1 MKKVRQEQKR
11 YYLVAIAVLAIIYV
25 NLAFQAPL
33 ALWMTAQAI
42 EQFQFLLKLISI
54 GSAAMIAV
62 LGWIWFP
69 YNQSEQ
75 RTLIGAAFFASSLCE
90 LLQVVISY
98 HSPLKFSYID
108 IVPQPFALLS
118 VIFQMAGL
126 LSFVSIP
133 ESKECFARNRYYLA
147 SLGVICLL
155 SSIFIFNS
163 QFITELTADREKSF
177 VLKRGLDYLLL
188 TGYIYIL
195 IQAYR
200 RYEYPHNQGGFDV
213 QLGSLFLVL
222 GQFVSTGFS
231 PNLIDNAI
239 LSCVYR
245 TVGMIFW
252 LRGIY
257 RIMVWLPL
265 TLAEHTAQEVRDA
278 QTRLMVSEAR
288 FRGLVESM
296 DDFVFTLDAQTQFT
310 SVFGRWYKK
319 MGFKEERYLG
329 KTVNQ
334 VLPEASQSCQQAIN
348 EAMHSEDPIVFELE
362 RQYPAGKKCLLT
374 TINKLESTIPGGD
387 VLIGVG
393 KDITD
398 MKRSQLGF
406 EQQRKLLDILHSCT
420 RDFIGSGYSGEV
432 FHAAMNKLMELMES
446 GSVSLTE
453 IYTEDSTERRGEF
466 WNYCS
471 PDMPGEEC
479 MQLLSVSERLCTQML
494 ETSKACI
501 TLEKV
506 ETTFVLAV
514 PIRWR
519 EKLVGVWCLARYSK
533 PYKEKDIAFLQPF
546 TDTCGLLLTEM
557 QYNRKKLADEKLLNE
572 SRLAAQAAI
581 NDQTNFIARVS
592 HELRTPMNS
601 IIGIMELLLDAPLA
615 PEHKQNVRT
624 VFEASSAMMTI
635 LDDVLDLAKIGNNQ
649 IELREVPFDL
659 QNLIAGVLTLYA
671 QSARQKDTT
680 LSAYVDEDVPSVLVG
695 DPVRIRQVLSN
706 LISNSIKFT
715 QGGKVIVRAQCTE
728 IAFNQVIIRF
738 EVIDTGAGIDESL
751 RSQLF
756 KPYRQVSDSIEQRMN
771 GSGLGLSIAKNLC
784 ERMGGNIGLKSQV
797 GAGSIFWFTIPFTVS
812 AKATPETS
820 PSYLA
825 ANAALFHGS
834 ILVVDDNAVNQ
845 ELVQMQL
852 AKLGYTS
859 VHSVYNGL
867 EAVAAASVHD
877 YSLILMD
884 CYMPVMDGFAAVK
897 EIRRIEKSKGYY
909 TPIIALTSHAEPYY
923 IEECKAI
930 GMDDAVIKPV
940 SLAQLS
946 TIVNCYIKNGES
958 AASTSLDAE
967 EEHSLDDTIIDWDV
981 VREISK
987 LSSLKGKNMVA
998 HVAALYSEEFPAKR
1012 DALLSAIESK
1022 DREVLRLAAHSLK
1035 SASSGIGA
1043 KAIAQLSEQLEKMKS
1058 NDELELAYELIN
1070 EIDRCFRVTRQ
1081 FLLPE

>member
-1 MKKVRQEQKR
+1 MKQVRQEQRR
-11 YYLVAIAVLAIIYV
+11 YYLVAIAVLAVIYV

-33 ALWMTAQAI
+33 TLWMPTQAI
-42 EQFQFLLKLISI
+42 EQFQLLLKLISI
-54 GSAAMIAV
+54 GSASMIAV

-75 RTLIGAAFFASSLCE
+75 RTLTGAAFFASSLCE

-98 HSPLKFSYID
+98 DSPLQVSCIN
-108 IVPQPFALLS
+108 IVVPQPFVLLGA
-118 VIFQMAGL
+118 VFQMAGL
-126 LSFVSIP
+126 LTFVSVP
-133 ESKECFARNRYYLA
+133 ESKKRFARHSYYLA
-147 SLGVICLL
+147 SFGVTCLL
-155 SSIFIFNS
+155 SGILIFNS
-163 QFITELTADREKSF
+163 QLITEPADCERLSF
-177 VLKRGLDYLLL
+177 LKRGLDSLLL
-188 TGYIYIL
+188 IGYIYVL
-195 IQAYR
+195 VQSYK
-200 RYEYPHNQGGFDV
+200 RYEYHRIQGSFDI

-222 GQFVSTGFS
+222 GQFVTISFS
-231 PNLIDNAI
+231 SSLIDNAI
-239 LSCVYR
+239 LSCSYR
-245 TVGMIFW
+245 TIGMIFW

-257 RIMVWLPL
+257 RIMVRIPL
-265 TLAEHTAQEVRDA
+265 ALAEQAAQEVSDA
-278 QTRLMVSEAR
+278 QTKLMASEAR

-319 MGFKEERYLG
+319 MGFNEERYLG

-334 VLPEASQSCQQAIN
+334 VLPEASQSCQQAID
-348 EAMHSEDPIVFELE
+348 EAMQSEEPVVFELE

-374 TINKLESTIPGGD
+374 TINKLEAAMPGGD

-398 MKRSQLGF
+398 IKRSQLGF
-406 EQQRKLLDILHSCT
+406 ERQRKLLDILHSCT

-453 IYTEDSTERRGEF
+453 IYTDEATVRQGEF

-471 PDMPGEEC
+471 PDIPGEEC
-479 MQLLSVSERLCTQML
+479 TQLLAVAEMLCLKIL

-501 TLEKV
+501 TLEKI

-519 EKLVGVWCLARYSK
+519 EKLVGVWCLARYST
-533 PYKEKDIAFLQPF
+533 PYTEDDIAFLQPF
-546 TDTCGLLLTEM
+546 TDTCGLLLTEL
-557 QYNRKKLADEKLLNE
+557 QYNRKKLADEKLLSE

-581 NDQTNFIARVS
+581 NNQTDFIARVS

-601 IIGIMELLLDAPLA
+601 IIGILELLLDTSLA
-615 PEHKQNVRT
+615 PEQKKNVRT

-635 LDDVLDLAKIGNNQ
+635 LDDVLDLAKLGSNQ

-659 QNLIAGVLTLYA
+659 QNLIAGVMTLYA
-671 QSARQKDTT
+671 QSARQQHTT
-680 LSAYVDEDVPSVLVG
+680 LSSYVDEDVPAVVVG

-715 QGGKVIVRAQCTE
+715 QSGKVIVRAQCTDSN
-728 IAFNQVIIRF
+728 FSKVIIRF
-738 EVIDTGAGIDESL
+738 EVIDTGEGIAESL
-751 RSQLF
+751 QSQVF
-756 KPYRQVSDSIEQRMN
+756 KPYRQVSDSIEQRMT
-771 GSGLGLSIAKNLC
+771 GSGLGLSIAQKLC
-784 ERMGGNIGLKSQV
+784 ERMGGSIGLKSQV
-797 GAGSIFWFTIPFTVS
+797 GAGSIFWFTIPFTVRDTTYAEFDS
-812 AKATPETS
+812 NDAI
-820 PSYLA
+820 
-825 ANAALFHGS
+825 ANAPFHGS

-845 ELVQMQL
+845 ELVHMQL

-867 EAVAAASVHD
+867 DAVAAASAHE

-897 EIRRIEKSKGYY
+897 EIRSIENSKGYY
-909 TPIIALTSHAEPYY
+909 TPIVALTSHAEPYY
-923 IEECKAI
+923 IEECKRI
-930 GMDDAVIKPV
+930 GMDDAIIKPV

-946 TIVNCYIKNGES
+946 AIVNRYIKTGKPAIS
-958 AASTSLDAE
+958 DSLAAE
-967 EEHSLDDTIIDWDV
+967 KEHSLDEAVIDWDV
-981 VREISK
+981 IQEIAK
-987 LSSLKGKNMVA
+987 LSNRKGKNMVA
-998 HVAALYSEEFPAKR
+998 HVAALYIEEFPAKR
-1012 DALLSAIESK
+1012 EALLSAIKSK
-1022 DREVLRLAAHSLK
+1022 DREALRLAAHSLK

-1043 KAIAQLSEQLEKMKS
+1043 KEIARLSEQLEKLKS
-1058 NDELELAYELIN
+1058 DDGLELAYELLN